1 MNVLRACLLLCTLS
15 AFAGCRAPTGEE
27 APLKLGSYGPLSGS
41 AASWGVML
49 KSMRAYIDFIN
60 AEGGIHGRKLE
71 LLIRDDQYN
80 PAKTPLAVRDL
91 VDNQGVFAIVGGL
104 GTANGRSVVEYLG
117 RKNIPFFTPA
127 SGDPFFTTPTRKHVY
142 TVYPRYDTEGQ
153 IIGQYLA
160 ATLGKRRVAVL
171 HQDDDFGLKGA
182 EGLERGLESNGA
194 QLVLRTTC
202 LASDVDLSAQVSA
215 VIDAKPDALVL
226 FAAPRQAAMLA
237 KKLHALGKKPPL
249 FTSFVLSDPIMFE
262 LAGKDVWADTMTSSV
277 RKLANSD
284 DVSVVQFR
292 EVLAK
297 YAPDL
302 PVGSFTMSGFA
313 FAQPFVEALH
323 RAGPNPTPDSIYTAL
338 HTMKAWAGGG
348 PYWRG
353 SGLNPPLTFSQDNH
367 LGNDRIFFAK
377 AVEGRWHRV
386 TDWIGLQPS
395 PAPAAGQE

>member
-1 MNVLRACLLLCTLS
+1 MLCSLGVLAS
-15 AFAGCRAPTGEE
+15 CRAPSNEDAG
-27 APLKLGSYGPLSGS
+27 PLKLGTYGPLTGP

-49 KSMRAYIDFIN
+49 KSMRAYIDFVN
-60 AEGGIHGRKLE
+60 AEGGVHGRKLE

-91 VDNQGVFAIVGGL
+91 VDKEGVFAIVGGL

-127 SGDPFFTTPTRKHVY
+127 SGDPFFTSPARKNVY

-160 ATLGKRRVAVL
+160 RTLGKRRVAVV
-171 HQDDDFGLKGA
+171 HQDDDFGLRGA
-182 EGLERGLESNGA
+182 EGLQRGLEAHGS
-194 QLVLRTTC
+194 QLILRTTC
-202 LASDVDLSAQVSA
+202 LASDVDVSSQVA
-215 VIDAKPDALVL
+215 RIIEAKPDALVL
-226 FAAPRQAAMLA
+226 FTAPRQAAMLA

-262 LAGKDVWADTMTSSV
+262 LAGEDVWAGTLTSSV
-277 RKLANSD
+277 RKLANSED
-284 DVSVVQFR
+284 TSVVQFR

-297 YAPDL
+297 YGPDL

-313 FAQPFVEALH
+313 FAQPFVEALQ
-323 RAGPNPTPDSIYTAL
+323 RAGPNPTPDRVYEAL

-377 AVEGRWHRV
+377 ATEGRWQRV

-395 PAPAAGQE
+395 PAPASGQE